1 VAKWI
6 VEATPILSHSGAAE
20 VGAQSWPYSTDK
32 QAKAHVRE
40 LVARHCIVR
49 VRSAPGIKPVVTM
62 DHGEAL
68 RWAHD

>member
-6 VEATPILSHSGAAE
+6 IKATPIPSHPEIGYAGAE
-20 VGAQSWPYSTDK
+20 SWLYSTDK

-40 LVARHCIVR
+40 LVAKHRLVR
-49 VRSAPGIKPVVTM
+49 VQSAPGIKPTVTM

-68 RWAHD
+68 RWAND